1 MKRQRGYSL
10 LEVIVAFALLAGAL
24 ALLLGALSGAARQVG
39 EADDAGRA
47 ALHARSLIDQLGI
60 GTPLRPGRSQG
71 AFEGGRYRWT
81 LQIAPWRDPE
91 AADAAQPRDPA
102 APRLLEIS
110 LSVEWHSGGRPR
122 RLDVHTLRRVAA
134 QPLGTY

>member
-47 ALHARSLIDQLGI
+47 ALHAQSLIDQLGI

-71 AFEGGRYRWT
+71 GFEDGRYRWT

-110 LSVEWHSGGRPR
+110 LSVEWRSGGRPR